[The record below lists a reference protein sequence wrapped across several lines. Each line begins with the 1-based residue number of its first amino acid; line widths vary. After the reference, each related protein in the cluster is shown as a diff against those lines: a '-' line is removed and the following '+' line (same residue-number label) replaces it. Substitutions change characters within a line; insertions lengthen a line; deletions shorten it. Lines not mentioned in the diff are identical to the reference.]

1 MAAVTAHGL
10 AVVAMVI
17 LSILFATF
25 PAIAAETLISG
36 LRFGMRD
43 AHTRIVLD
51 LDANVPIETSLSAD
65 RTRLE
70 VIVPQARWAL
80 PIGRLPQPRGLVDA
94 WYTSTTPGAASLEVD
109 LKGQARVANAEL
121 LVPSPDS
128 RFYRLVI
135 DLIPGPAPALAAPAQ
150 PEPAPPAAGTNE
162 ETAERVAPQ
171 AAAGRV
177 PPVPTPKVLPRP
189 EAVAPPA
196 ATAGIG
202 SVLEAPA
209 ADQAAP
215 APVPAPV
222 PIKPLIVLDPGHGGK
237 DPGTIGRRGTYEKT
251 ITLAVAKAIKA
262 RLEESGRYRVALTR
276 DRDKAVPL
284 RQRLN
289 FAREA
294 GGALFIS
301 IHADSLARNAE
312 MRGASVYTLSDRASD
327 REAAALAQK
336 ENKADIVSGLD
347 LTDQDPIV
355 SEILIDLAL
364 RDATNRSI
372 GFADALVRELGK
384 VTRLVKGTRRF
395 AGFVV
400 LKSPDTPSV
409 LLELG
414 FLSNPRDE
422 QLLNDPG
429 HRRKVAGAVLN
440 ALDAYF
446 AIAPH

>member
-1 MAAVTAHGL
+1 MAPVTAHGL
-10 AVVAMVI
+10 AVVAMVM
-17 LSILFATF
+17 LSILFATL
-25 PAIAAETLISG
+25 PAVAAETLISG

-51 LDANVPIETSLSAD
+51 LDANVPIETSLSPD

-109 LKGQARVANAEL
+109 LKGQARVAHAEL
-121 LVPSPDS
+121 LVPSEDS

-135 DLIPGPAPALAAPAQ
+135 DLIPGPAPALAAPVQ
-150 PEPAPPAAGTNE
+150 PEPAPAPLPAPPAAEANG
-162 ETAERVAPQ
+162 ETVERAAPPPALQ

-196 ATAGIG
+196 AVAGIG
-202 SVLEAPA
+202 SVLGAPA

-215 APVPAPV
+215 APAQAPV
-222 PIKPLIVLDPGHGGK
+222 PLKPLIVLDPGHGGK
-237 DPGTIGRRGTYEKT
+237 DPGTIGRRGTYEKNV
-251 ITLAVAKAIKA
+251 TLAVAKAIKA
-262 RLEESGRYRVALTR
+262 RLEDSGRYRVALTR
-276 DRDKAVPL
+276 ERDEAVPL
-284 RQRLN
+284 RRRLS

-347 LTDQDPIV
+347 LTDQ
-355 SEILIDLAL
+355 
-364 RDATNRSI
+364 
-372 GFADALVRELGK
+372 
-384 VTRLVKGTRRF
+384 
-395 AGFVV
+395 
-400 LKSPDTPSV
+400 
-409 LLELG
+409 
-414 FLSNPRDE
+414 
-422 QLLNDPG
+422 
-429 HRRKVAGAVLN
+429 
-440 ALDAYF
+440 
-446 AIAPH
+446 